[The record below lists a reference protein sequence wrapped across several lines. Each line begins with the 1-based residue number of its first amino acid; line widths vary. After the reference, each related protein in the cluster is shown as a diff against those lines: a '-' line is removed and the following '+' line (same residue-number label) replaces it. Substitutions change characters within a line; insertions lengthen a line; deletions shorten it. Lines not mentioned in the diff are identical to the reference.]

1 LTLEWEL
8 SKVLLDNQSS
18 FRRALAE
25 KDKIIRDKDE
35 EIKELKERIK
45 YIIEKNEKVEK
56 NEILES
62 QYQKINEFVYN
73 GIKGHNNELISKQK
87 LKYLQSLLEEMNK
100 YKKMLND
107 LIELNKNKRISNIQS
122 YLDKISTEINNLSM

>member
-1 LTLEWEL
+1 MTLEWEL

>member
-1 LTLEWEL
+1 
-8 SKVLLDNQSS
+8 LLDNQSS
-18 FRRALAE
+18 YKQTLSE
-25 KDKIIRDKDE
+25 KDKLIREKDE

-56 NEILES
+56 TEILES

-73 GIKGHNNELISKQK
+73 GIKGQNNEVISKQK

-107 LIELNKNKRISNIQS
+107 LIDFNKNKRISKIQS
-122 YLDKISTEINNLSM
+122 YLDKLSTEINNLSM